1 MVYIAYMKT
10 NLLLLIFQLF
20 SVSVIYSQT
29 KTSNILNQ
37 KTIAEKKY
45 GHDHQWYQDNI
56 PFFECSDKTLE
67 DVYYYRWK
75 LYKSHLRNLGKYG
88 YIVTEFLNAMS
99 WDLKPYNSLNDATVF
114 HIYEGR
120 WLHNPVYMT
129 DYLNYMYKKG
139 GNDRHFS
146 EAIADAAYADY
157 LVNPNKKFI
166 TSLLP
171 DMTRIYNA
179 WYDHY
184 DSSKN
189 LYYIE
194 PISDATEYTIS
205 SIDASGCKDGF
216 RGGDAFRPSINSYMY
231 ANAEAI
237 KNIALLDGDTAKAN
251 FYKNKAWD
259 IKQRTQSDLWNPGLE
274 HFTDRYKV
282 SNQFVKYWNFIR
294 GRELVGFVP
303 WVYNLPDDNP
313 TFSNAWQ
320 HLMDTS
326 EFNAKY
332 GLRTVEP
339 SYQYYMKQYR
349 YDKAT
354 GNKECQWNGPSW
366 PYQTTQ
372 VLMGMANLI
381 NNYHQQVVKA
391 KDYLTILKKYA
402 QQHYDGDSLNLEE
415 DYYPDRGG
423 IIVGIDERS
432 EHYNHSGFTNLII
445 TGFCGLHPRAD
456 NLLEVK
462 PIITDGIDYFCLQNV
477 LYHGYHLTILYD
489 RSGNKYN
496 RGKGLHIFLNGKKLN
511 QTTNR
516 FYTLPGTISTLARK
530 ESTNIAVNLTGEG
543 FPKASASYTYSPDKL
558 NMAIDGRIWNWTNVR
573 NRWSCYGSNHLKDW
587 FQITFEK
594 PESIDSVGI
603 FIYSD
608 GKKYAPPKSYEIEY
622 WNGNAWLKLKDIKK
636 SHSNPLGNTKN
647 TASFNNI
654 HTTRIRIYFTNGG
667 QDKYTALSELEVY

>member
-1 MVYIAYMKT
+1 MLKIFILLFGFLLFFVTDTFSQAKNRHLPDQKKIA
-10 NLLLLIFQLF
+10 
-20 SVSVIYSQT
+20 V
-29 KTSNILNQ
+29 
-37 KTIAEKKY
+37 KY
-45 GHDHQWYQDNI
+45 FGNDHQWYENNI

-67 DVYYYRWK
+67 DVYYYRWE
-75 LYKSHLRNLGKYG
+75 LYKSHLKDLGKYG

-129 DYLNYMYKKG
+129 DYINYMYKKG

-157 LVNPNKKFI
+157 LVNSDKKFI

-171 DMTRIYNA
+171 DMIRIYNA
-179 WYDHY
+179 WDDHY

-205 SIDASGCKDGF
+205 SIDASGGKDGF

-237 KNIALLDGDTAKAN
+237 KNIALLKNETAVANQYQRKAEE
-251 FYKNKAWD
+251 
-259 IKQRTQSDLWNPGLE
+259 IKQRLQTDLWNPAFK

-282 SNQFVKYWNFIR
+282 SNQYVKYWNFIR

-303 WVYNLPDDNP
+303 WVYNLPDDNAKY
-313 TFSNAWQ
+313 NAAWQ

-332 GLRTVEP
+332 GLRTVGP

-372 VLMGMANLI
+372 VLMGMANVI
-381 NNYHQQVVKA
+381 NNYHQKVVTA

-402 QQHYDGDSLNLEE
+402 QQHYDGDTLNLEE
-415 DYYPDRGG
+415 DYYPDKGG
-423 IIVGIDERS
+423 IIVGIDQRS
-432 EHYNHSGFTNLII
+432 EHYNHSGYTNLII
-445 TGFCGLHPRAD
+445 TGVCGLHPRAD
-456 NLLEVK
+456 NLLDVR
-462 PIITDGIDYFCLQNV
+462 PIITDDIDYFCLQNV
-477 LYHGYHLTILYD
+477 LYHGCHLTILYD
-489 RSGNKYN
+489 KDGKKYR
-496 RGKGLHIFLNGKKLN
+496 RGKGLLVFSNGKKLEKTEN
-511 QTTNR
+511 G
-516 FYTLPGTISTLARK
+516 FYNLPAAIITLAPK
-530 ESTNIAVNLTGEG
+530 ENINIAVNLTGEG
-543 FPKASASYTYSPDKL
+543 FPKASASFTYSPDNL

-573 NRWSCYGSNHLKDW
+573 NRWSDYGSPNKTDW
-587 FQITFEK
+587 YAVEFEK
-594 PESIDSVGI
+594 PEKVKTINLI
-603 FIYSD
+603 FYED
-608 GKKYAPPKSYEIEY
+608 GKDFKAPKNFSIEY
-622 WNGNAWLKLKDIKK
+622 LDNDSWKPVTVISKTYKNPVGSTANAVNIK
-636 SHSNPLGNTKN
+636 PV
-647 TASFNNI
+647 
-654 HTTRIRIYFTNGG
+654 TTNKIRVLLENQESEG
-667 QDKYTALSELEVY
+667 KYTALSEIEIY

>member
-1 MVYIAYMKT
+1 MKRCFFILKFT
-10 NLLLLIFQLF
+10 VLSG
-20 SVSVIYSQT
+20 SVVFSQT

-37 KTIAEKKY
+37 ETIAKKHY
-45 GHDHQWYQDNI
+45 GNDHQWYQENI

-67 DVYYYRWK
+67 DVYYYRWE
-75 LYKSHLRNLGKYG
+75 LYKSHLKNLGKYG

-120 WLHNPVYMT
+120 WLHNPVYMM
-129 DYLNYMYKKG
+129 DYINYMYKEG

-157 LVNPNKKFI
+157 LVRPDKNFI

-171 DMTRIYNA
+171 DMVRIYNA

-184 DSSKN
+184 DSTKN

-205 SIDASGCKDGF
+205 SIDASGGKDGF
-216 RGGDAFRPSINSYMY
+216 RGGDAFRPSINSYMF

-237 KNIALLDGDTAKAN
+237 KNIALLNDDTDIENQYQHRAD
-251 FYKNKAWD
+251 D
-259 IKQRTQSDLWNPGLE
+259 IKQRLQTDLWNPALK

-282 SNQFVKYWNFIR
+282 SNQFVTYWNFIR

-303 WVYNLPDDNP
+303 WVYNLPDDKP
-313 TFSNAWQ
+313 IYDAAWQ

-326 EFNAKY
+326 ELNARY

-349 YDKAT
+349 YDRAT

-372 VLMGMANLI
+372 VLMGMANVI
-381 NNYHQQVVKA
+381 NNYHQKVVTA
-391 KDYLTILKKYA
+391 KDYIAILKKYA
-402 QQHYDGDSLNLEE
+402 QQHYDGDTLNLEE

-423 IIVGIDERS
+423 IIVGIDQRS

-445 TGFCGLHPRAD
+445 TGLCGLHPRAD
-456 NLLEVK
+456 NLLDVR
-462 PIITDGIDYFCLQNV
+462 PIITDDINYFCLQNV
-477 LYHGYHLTILYD
+477 LYHGYHLTILFD
-489 RSGNKYN
+489 RNGKRYN
-496 RGKGLHIFLNGKKLN
+496 SGKGLQVFLNGKKLN
-511 QTTNR
+511 KSTNG
-516 FYTLPGTISTLARK
+516 FYTLPAAIITPAPK
-530 ESTNIAVNLTGEG
+530 EDINIAVNLTGEG
-543 FPKASASYTYSPDKL
+543 FPKATASYTYSPDKL
-558 NMAIDGRIWNWTNVR
+558 NMAIDGRIWDWTNVR
-573 NRWSCYGSNHLKDW
+573 NRWSCYDSPNNADW
-587 FQITFEK
+587 YAVEFEK
-594 PESIDSVGI
+594 PEKVKTIRL
-603 FIYSD
+603 FFYED
-608 GKKYAPPKSYEIEY
+608 GKDFKAPKKFTIEY
-622 WNGNAWLKLKDIKK
+622 LDNDNWRPVTVISKTYKNPVGSTANAVNIETVTTNKIRVTFENQK
-636 SHSNPLGNTKN
+636 SEK
-647 TASFNNI
+647 
-654 HTTRIRIYFTNGG
+654 
-667 QDKYTALSELEVY
+667 KYTALSEVEIY